1 MAYDISKITAEVN
14 NLVGVLDTLRWVIG
28 GFCALSITFF
38 IGFVT
43 FFTNWINRISDN
55 QDARIDG
62 TYELIETDVAK
73 IESNFEEAKTDLYS
87 KVNSALQVLSAIHEN
102 LENLEKK
109 IDRIQ
114 RICDATHRKGIKE
127 E

>member
-1 MAYDISKITAEVN
+1 MAHDIPKIAAEVN

-43 FFTNWINRISDN
+43 FFANWINRISDN
-55 QDARIDG
+55 QDQRIDG

-73 IESNFEEAKTDLYS
+73 IENNFEGAKADLYS
-87 KVNSALQVLSAIHEN
+87 KVNSMLQVLSAMHEN
-102 LENLEKK
+102 IENLEKK

-114 RICDATHRKGIKE
+114 KICDSTHRRLKE